1 MAGKQLPFQSPL
13 AQLANQTNQ
22 SGDASGNGLYGLLG
36 GILSPEELAYVRSLA
51 VGGDAKS
58 KAPKPDLSR
67 SVYQY
72 TPEQIDADINEVAQK
87 VLGREIIDADRE
99 AEWYKDLTAGL
110 NKMISKGTISETKL
124 VRNKKTGK
132 LEQITTQIPKFTK
145 EKKTAAITEAVS
157 EADPEALERKQ
168 RIDFAGWMIG
178 KMGGGQ

>member
-13 AQLANQTNQ
+13 AQLANPTNQ
-22 SGDASGNGLYGLLG
+22 SGNASGSGLYGLLG
-36 GILSPEELAYVRSLA
+36 GLLTPEELLYIQSLS
-51 VGGDAKS
+51 VGGDKS
-58 KAPKPDLSR
+58 KKPKPDLSR
-67 SVYQY
+67 SIYQY

-87 VLGREIIDADRE
+87 VLGREIVDADRE

-132 LEQITTQIPKFTK
+132 LEQITTQTPKFTK

-157 EADPEALERKQ
+157 AADPEALERKR